1 MLDVSMITQNK
12 LNKSPRLI
20 LLIEDN
26 DDDILLTKMA
36 INDIAA
42 PPDLLVIKDGKAGL
56 DYLLDDSA
64 REPSLTLLDLKLPA
78 INGLAVAEKISEN
91 ERLRRIPLV
100 ALTTS
105 LEPGDIS
112 RCYDANINSYLRK
125 PVDFDEFRSL
135 IKKTIEYWLEL
146 NIPATG
152 R

>member
-1 MLDVSMITQNK
+1 MITQNK
-12 LNKSPRLI
+12 LNKSSRLI

-36 INDIAA
+36 INDIAT